1 MIETYDSSYKL
12 TKLAKENG
20 IINIQPADISNVEL
34 EGKLFVFNL
43 STIELEGSN
52 EIAITGGDFSVR
64 IDKSLEYSN
73 EENAYN
79 LLLKLQEIRDKIDS
93 DIKILGKLFRLV
105 PV

>member
-1 MIETYDSSYKL
+1 MTEAYDSSYKL

-20 IINIQPADISNVEL
+20 IINIQPVDISNVEL

-43 STIELEGSN
+43 NTIELEGSN
-52 EIAITGGDFSVR
+52 EIAIIGGDFSVR
-64 IDKSLEYSN
+64 IDKLLEYSN

>member
-79 LLLKLQEIRDKIDS
+79 LLLD
-93 DIKILGKLFRLV
+93 FRQVIQISSSLNRV
-105 PV
+105 AFL